1 MVRLKKME
9 VRCVGCGLPVPGG
22 TAGCQALFD
31 GLIARE
37 ISDYRYGRYHRLA
50 VDCYCL
56 QHPYRYC
63 VSAKSLMA
71 HLGGLCCAFH
81 YGANPDVYKA
91 LQRSLNG
98 LPSLQKP
105 PLPAS
110 RGTLTIANVLHA
122 YDPESYTRELH
133 RWAQS
138 VWDAYAGLQ
147 AFARSWIERILA
159 APNGRRK
166 KR

>member
-1 MVRLKKME
+1 MQVQ
-9 VRCVGCGLPVPGG
+9 CVGCGLAVSGG

-31 GLIARE
+31 SLIDRQT
-37 ISDYRYGRYHRLA
+37 SDYRYARFHRLA

-71 HLGGLCCAFH
+71 HLGGLCCSFH
-81 YGANPDVYKA
+81 YRADPEVYRA

-98 LPSLQKP
+98 LPNLQKP

-110 RGTLTIANVLHA
+110 RGALTIADLLKA
-122 YDPESYTRELH
+122 PDPEAFGLELQ

-138 VWDAYAGLQ
+138 VWGAYAGLH
-147 AFARSWIERILA
+147 AFARSWLERITS
-159 APNGRRK
+159 APNGRRR